1 MNDWSNIMKRKT
13 IWPVHFWGRPPAK
26 NEAVDKRAQIR
37 KTVDTS
43 ARKYADRV
51 KCRWLQHRFQLQRGV
66 LTLVEVLAIAG
77 YLAVE
82 ISDKPPELVMVSAV
96 YFAVCTFS
104 IYDTVFKL
112 RTVWEMRLQSRA
124 EVVWD
129 KTYREKIQEYTA
141 VCAELGDADCLDEV
155 SSNSGVL

>member
-1 MNDWSNIMKRKT
+1 M
-13 IWPVHFWGRPPAK
+13 
-26 NEAVDKRAQIR
+26 
-37 KTVDTS
+37 
-43 ARKYADRV
+43 
-51 KCRWLQHRFQLQRGV
+51 
-66 LTLVEVLAIAG
+66 TLVEVLAIAG

-82 ISDKPPELVMVSAV
+82 ISDKSPELVMVSAV

-129 KTYREKIQEYTA
+129 KTYREKIQEYTIGRA
-141 VCAELGDADCLDEV
+141 HV
-155 SSNSGVL
+155 